1 MFAMNQTTRRLSL
14 LSAAV
19 LLSAGVAGAVW
30 AQSAT
35 PGAAAPAAAPAALSF
50 GALADKVTGQG
61 FSDIREIERK
71 SDKLY
76 EVKAR
81 DAQGR
86 WMELYVDART
96 GEILKSERD
105 GKGYR
110 Y

>member
-1 MFAMNQTTRRLSL
+1 MSVIHQTTRRLSL
-14 LSAAV
+14 LSAAA
-19 LLSAGVAGAVW
+19 LLSAGMAGSVL
-30 AQSAT
+30 AQ
-35 PGAAAPAAAPAALSF
+35 PAAPAAPAATAVLSF
-50 GALADKVTGQG
+50 GALADKVTSQG